1 MPARRDGAAGDY
13 DGLRQN
19 RGGAPNG
26 VTFWLSYLFP
36 HETHLNDIYH
46 GPSGRTRQFWTLAHP
61 TMEITVPMARAVNPV
76 TGGNWEDTGVVPDVE
91 VPVAAAFDTA
101 YRRALEHV
109 LTTSAP
115 ASVRAEAEAAL
126 KDLPE
131 GVS

>member
-1 MPARRDGAAGDY
+1 
-13 DGLRQN
+13 
-19 RGGAPNG
+19 
-26 VTFWLSYLFP
+26 
-36 HETHLNDIYH
+36 
-46 GPSGRTRQFWTLAHP
+46 
-61 TMEITVPMARAVNPV
+61 MARAVNPV